1 MTDGQKPNKPLF
13 SQHYLEHRIQECPEW
28 QVDVAAGFG
37 ALEKLY
43 LSKKDLLPTLSEAQ
57 TEEVFIKPALD
68 ILGFSHIPQVTTRG
82 KGRAERP
89 DYALFACEADRD
101 SAYPLQNDET
111 AFYARVRAIA
121 EAKYWERPLSKVSS
135 NDRRDIYKNTNPSF
149 QISSY
154 LTGTGV
160 DWGILTNGREWRL
173 YYRQASSTATEFY
186 SVDLV
191 ELLQSGDL
199 EQFKYFW
206 LFFRQEALVKDLH
219 DRNFLERVR
228 EGSTTYATQVGKE
241 LKALVFDRVFPG
253 LAGGFVMDATR
264 RGEQVTSDQVYEATL
279 SFLYKLLFLLYAEAR
294 NLLPIDRDYRDY
306 SLIKMTQEVAQ
317 GVARQRSFSQTSTGF
332 YDRLLGLFQI
342 VDRGDAGLDVPRY
355 NGGLFHFDFSES
367 SDQAEYYANYFL
379 SRFKVSDAVLA
390 PVLDQL
396 ARFEG
401 QPIDY
406 SFLGVRQL
414 GSIYEGL
421 LEYRVAIED
430 GATGTVHLENDKG
443 ERKATGSYY
452 TPDYIVKYIVSH
464 TLKPILEQRQV
475 RFGELMAEISELH
488 TQMLDRRLGVQSLNG
503 LRKDLERVR
512 REAQST
518 LLDIKICDPAM
529 GSGHFLVEAVD
540 YLTDELIRILTVYPE
555 QNPVLEMLEQTR
567 QSILQNLDQQGIA
580 VNPDRLEPTQL
591 LQRVVMKR
599 CIYGVDLNP
608 MAVELAKVSLWLHSF
623 TIGAPLSFLDHH
635 LRCGN
640 SLIGTTAREAEAA
653 MSQDS
658 GGQLALMTGPFVGL
672 LLAAEIMR
680 GVSVLSDATFAEVEQ
695 SETLFRSFDEA
706 AKPYKRLLDI
716 YVSKFFGLKRADH
729 FLRVF
734 GTNAIMA
741 DPKTMNK
748 PDAAVYDDAL
758 KLSDEKHFFHWDLE
772 FPEVFID
779 LENASWKENPGFDV
793 VVGNP
798 PYISTGELRKRDLE
812 SWHYYKKLFV
822 SASKGKFDLYMP
834 FLEQSYNLVKK
845 DQGRGAF
852 ILPNKWLKSDAGTSI
867 REFLSVKRSV
877 ESIVDFGSLQIFQD
891 HDSVGPTT
899 YTCVC
904 AISKEAKSFINYKHI
919 DFNPSSQVEG
929 INWREVHYQNFS
941 SEPWQ
946 LSTQPF
952 WQQLPQDKFFTL
964 DQVATVFVGTTT
976 NADPVFILQK
986 EGEYGSLLRVY
997 SEQEGNFIDIEKEIC
1012 IPFLRGRDIDKFEVG
1027 NNNLVVLFPYCGE
1040 RLSTLIDSD
1049 TFENQYPLAWN
1060 YLNRNKERLESREN
1074 YKWRGKS
1081 NWYCHAYPRNHNLLG
1096 IPKLITPDI
1105 CTFNQFTFDE
1115 NGQYHILNTVYGIA
1129 NIKFDLDLKYLLCIF
1144 NSSIF
1149 EAYIRSNSVD
1159 LRGGY
1164 YRVTKNFI
1172 VPFPVRY
1179 ITFTTPIDRRQ
1190 QALQNTIALYNQ
1202 VQYDR
1207 NPDPL
1212 LTQVNYHLSQQPE
1225 EADVIHDLLA
1235 HLAEQMIELNKQKQT
1250 ETKSFLQW
1258 LERFIGCPI
1267 DTLTNKSKIQNYLGD
1282 YYKKGTDT
1290 DTGAPHLSFEN
1301 LIELLKKNK
1310 KKIKIDP
1317 VARKEQ
1323 QTLEKEYQDS
1333 LNTLLPLKMQ
1343 LMRCDRLIDAIVYK
1357 LYGLTEEEIAIV
1369 EGKNTTDANLINQP

>member
-57 TEEVFIKPALD
+57 TEDVFIKPALD

-89 DYALFACEADRD
+89 DYALFTQVADRD
-101 SAYPLQNDET
+101 AAYPLQTDEP

-121 EAKYWERPLSKVSS
+121 EAKYWERSLSKVSS
-135 NDRRDIYKNTNPSF
+135 NDQRDIYKNANPSF

-191 ELLQSGDL
+191 ELLESGSL

-206 LFFRQEALVKDLH
+206 LFFRQEALVKDPH

-228 EGSTTYATQVGKE
+228 EGSTTYATRVGNE

-253 LAGGFVMDATR
+253 LAGGFVADAVR
-264 RGEQVTSDQVYEATL
+264 KGEQVTAEQVYEATL

-294 NLLPIDRDYRDY
+294 NLLPIDRDYRDH
-306 SLIKMTQEVAQ
+306 SLSKMTQEVAETIK
-317 GVARQRSFSQTSTGF
+317 RQKKLSQTSTAL
-332 YDRLLGLFQI
+332 YDRLLSLFQI
-342 VDRGDAGLDVPRY
+342 VDRGDPGLEVPRY
-355 NGGLFHFDFSES
+355 NGGLFHFNFSQP
-367 SDQAEYYANYFL
+367 SDRTEYQANHFL
-379 SRFKVSDAVLA
+379 FRFKLSDAVLA

-406 SFLGVRQL
+406 GFLGVRQL

-421 LEYRVAIED
+421 LEYRVVINAGESEV
-430 GATGTVHLENDKG
+430 AVHLENDKG

-464 TLKPILEQRQV
+464 TLKPILEQRQA
-475 RFGELMAEISELH
+475 RFGELMARIAQLH
-488 TQMLDRRLGVQSLNG
+488 AQRQDQPLGVQSLNENR
-503 LRKDLERVR
+503 LRKDLQRLK

-555 QNPVLEMLEQTR
+555 QNPVLEMLDQTR
-567 QSILQNLDQQGIA
+567 QSILQNLEQQGIT

-658 GGQLALMTGPFVGL
+658 GGQFTLLSGPFVGL
-672 LLAAEIMR
+672 LRAAEIMR

-695 SETLFRSFDEA
+695 SETLFRSFDQA

-716 YVSKFFGLKRADH
+716 YVSQFFGLKQAKD
-729 FLRVF
+729 FLRRF
-734 GTNAIMA
+734 GTDAITA
-741 DPKTMNK
+741 DPKKMK
-748 PDAAVYDDAL
+748 QIDAAAYDDAQT
-758 KLSDEKHFFHWDLE
+758 LSTEKHFFHWDLE

-779 LENASWKENPGFDV
+779 LETASWKENSGFDAV
-793 VVGNP
+793 IGNP
-798 PYISTGELRKRDLE
+798 PYGDILD
-812 SWHYYKKLFV
+812 KK
-822 SASKGKFDLYMP
+822 SKDY
-834 FLEQSYNLVKK
+834 
-845 DQGRGAF
+845 
-852 ILPNKWLKSDAGTSI
+852 
-867 REFLSVKRSV
+867 
-877 ESIVDFGSLQIFQD
+877 
-891 HDSVGPTT
+891 
-899 YTCVC
+899 
-904 AISKEAKSFINYKHI
+904 
-919 DFNPSSQVEG
+919 
-929 INWREVHYQNFS
+929 
-941 SEPWQ
+941 
-946 LSTQPF
+946 
-952 WQQLPQDKFFTL
+952 
-964 DQVATVFVGTTT
+964 
-976 NADPVFILQK
+976 
-986 EGEYGSLLRVY
+986 
-997 SEQEGNFIDIEKEIC
+997 
-1012 IPFLRGRDIDKFEVG
+1012 
-1027 NNNLVVLFPYCGE
+1027 
-1040 RLSTLIDSD
+1040 
-1049 TFENQYPLAWN
+1049 
-1060 YLNRNKERLESREN
+1060 
-1074 YKWRGKS
+1074 
-1081 NWYCHAYPRNHNLLG
+1081 
-1096 IPKLITPDI
+1096 LITV
-1105 CTFNQFTFDE
+1105 TGMKT
-1115 NGQYHILNTVYGIA
+1115 
-1129 NIKFDLDLKYLLCIF
+1129 
-1144 NSSIF
+1144 
-1149 EAYIRSNSVD
+1149 
-1159 LRGGY
+1159 GGRAEIY
-1164 YRVTKNFI
+1164 TNFI
-1172 VPFPVRY
+1172 VLSTKIVKPHGYESFIIPNTCLDGLQFGGFRKIISNSTEVVNILDFRNKNVFEDAGVIAMIIVLKKDVHSLREYYLSSYEIWDDASQNFLCQEIEISVNSEEPWRSFNAFISKIENSDLCVKLEPEIGSCHDAGVDYKWKNVGWQNRGQQTSLSELLFYRGSVISQQDYQLLRGENLNRY
-1179 ITFTTPIDRRQ
+1179 SIDYQDNYLIHDFEKYKNSQSVVAVYLNLNIVPTKIITRQTSDSIQASVDCEQFITSKSIHTTIIRNKNYSAWYIVCLLNSKLMTHIYQCRTGEQGRAFAQVKVYDLRNLLIRKINFTTPTDRRQ
-1190 QALQNTIALYNQ
+1190 QALQNAIALYDQLQLNHN
-1202 VQYDR
+1202 V
-1207 NPDPL
+1207 DPL
-1212 LTQVNYHLSQQPE
+1212 LAQVNHHLSQQPE

-1250 ETKSFLQW
+1250 EIKSFLQW

-1282 YYKKGTDT
+1282 YYKKGTGNSDT
-1290 DTGAPHLSFEN
+1290 DNDTGELHLSFDT

-1323 QTLEKEYQDS
+1323 QALEKEYQAS
-1333 LNTLLPLKMQ
+1333 LGTLLPLKMQ

-1357 LYGLTEEEIAIV
+1357 LYGLTEEEMAIV
-1369 EGKNTTDANLINQP
+1369 EGRDKQQERGDIK